1 MIVDVK
7 DIRKNTCTCK
17 NIFMWNSMHG
27 NMPFEWCIDCLQP
40 SIFSYFYSIV
50 EYSEGITRELDASAK
65 LKT

>member
-7 DIRKNTCTCK
+7 TSGRIHVLVKTV
-17 NIFMWNSMHG
+17 FMWNSMHG
-27 NMPFEWCIDCLQP
+27 NMPFEWCIGCSQP

-50 EYSEGITRELDASAK
+50 EYAEGITRELDASAK